1 MKKQALFILNPFSGD
16 IPNKESLAEEII
28 ENMHAYDV
36 FLWKTTGEKDH
47 DKITKLLSEG
57 DYDRLVVGGGDGT
70 IKMVVENYTQGKSK
84 LLIVPF
90 GSANGLATC
99 FGIKTWEE
107 SIYCLH
113 ADKSIDMDILEI
125 NGESC
130 LHLCD
135 FGFNA
140 DLIKHFEEGNERGMV
155 AYFKSS
161 LKSFFEIEPYL
172 FSLELGKDVETFQAR
187 MLIIANGDKYGTGA
201 TINPGAKM
209 DDGLFEIIALN
220 PENLQDWL
228 ALTYGIVRKDLSNLP
243 FVKKWQ
249 TEEVV
254 INNTGRAPFH
264 IDGEMVE
271 TTEKYHVKVKQEK
284 VRMLVHPSM
293 GS

>member
-16 IPNKESLAEEII
+16 IPDKESLAGEII
-28 ENMHAYDV
+28 DKMEAYEV
-36 FLWKTTGEKDH
+36 FLWKTTGQNDNEK
-47 DKITKLLSEG
+47 IGKLLSER
-57 DYDRLVVGGGDGT
+57 DYDLLVVGGGDGT
-70 IKMVVENYTQGKSK
+70 IKLVVENYTQGTSK
-84 LLIVPF
+84 LLAVPF
-90 GSANGLATC
+90 GSANGLAKC
-99 FGIKTWEE
+99 FGIQTWEE
-107 SIYCLH
+107 SLECLD
-113 ADKSIDMDILEI
+113 AGKFIDMDILEI

-140 DLIKHFEEGNERGMV
+140 DLIKHFEEGNERGMA

-161 LKSFFEIEPYL
+161 LKSLFEIEPYS
-172 FSLELGKDVETFQAR
+172 FGLEFGKDKETFQSR

-209 DDGLFEIIALN
+209 DDGLFEIIDLN

-228 ALTYGIVRKDLSNLP
+228 ALTYGIVRQDLSNLP
-243 FVKKWQ
+243 FVKSWQ
-249 TEEVV
+249 TKEVV
-254 INNTGRAPFH
+254 ISNSGKAPFH

-271 TTEKYHVKVKQEK
+271 TTEKYHVKIKQEK
-284 VRMLVHPSM
+284 VRMLVHPSL

>member
-16 IPNKESLAEEII
+16 IPDKESLAGEII
-28 ENMHAYDV
+28 DNMEAYDV
-36 FLWKTTGEKDH
+36 FLWKTTGQEDNK
-47 DKITKLLSEG
+47 KFRKLLSEK
-57 DYDRLVVGGGDGT
+57 DYDLLVVGGGDGT
-70 IKMVVENYTQGKSK
+70 IKMVVENYRQGTSK
-84 LLIVPF
+84 LLSVPF

-99 FGIKTWEE
+99 FGINTWEE
-107 SIYCLH
+107 SLDCLY
-113 ADKSIDMDILEI
+113 ADKFIDMDILEI

-161 LKSFFEIEPYL
+161 LRSFFEIEPYH
-172 FSLELGKDVETFQAR
+172 FSLELGNEVETFQAR

-228 ALTYGIVRKDLSNLP
+228 ALTYGIVRQDLSNLS
-243 FVKKWQ
+243 FVKSWQ

-254 INNTGRAPFH
+254 ISNTGRAPFH
-264 IDGEMVE
+264 VDGEMVE
-271 TTEKYHVKVKQEK
+271 TTGKFHVKVKQEK

-293 GS
+293 